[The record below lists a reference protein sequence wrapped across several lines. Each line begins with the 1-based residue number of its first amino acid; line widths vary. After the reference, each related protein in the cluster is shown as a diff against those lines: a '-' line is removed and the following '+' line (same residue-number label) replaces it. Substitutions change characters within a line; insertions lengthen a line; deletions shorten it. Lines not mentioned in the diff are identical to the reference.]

1 MSSLVPLI
9 ADYSDY
15 QSMNWSMSYD
25 CLMMTEISAT
35 RTPGM
40 DYFSVVVMYLLLNFY
55 LNLLRSLSMVSMVFR
70 LGSVWIRFREIV
82 RILEIMNHWSNR
94 WRMESNYLLVRNLR
108 IKFSL
113 RSKLNQNFLSKKFF
127 NIHFKL
133 KGFSDN
139 EYFY

>member
-15 QSMNWSMSYD
+15 QSMNWPMSYD
-25 CLMMTEISAT
+25 CLMMTEIMAT

-55 LNLLRSLSMVSMVFR
+55 LNLLRSLSMVWMVYR

-94 WRMESNYLLVRNLR
+94 RRMESNYLLVINLR

-113 RSKLNQNFLSKKFF
+113 RSKWNQNFLSNNFF
-127 NIHFKL
+127 KINFKL
-133 KGFSDN
+133 KDFR
-139 EYFY
+139 